1 MGPVGGTCQASP
13 HVYVSR
19 NPWSLHLLRPK
30 TEWQQPPNGLHPHSA
45 LPGSL
50 ASLGWLLR
58 IVGGDEQDR
67 HIQLTEFTQDLT
79 ADATGRDR
87 SQDVAI
93 GGGDVCAGERRVK
106 VTCVRGGMP
115 IPRDGDSD
123 EASLALTLHRE
134 DRVSD
139 RTEEKDAL

>member
-1 MGPVGGTCQASP
+1 M
-13 HVYVSR
+13 
-19 NPWSLHLLRPK
+19 
-30 TEWQQPPNGLHPHSA
+30 
-45 LPGSL
+45 
-50 ASLGWLLR
+50 R
-58 IVGGDEQDR
+58 IVGGDEEDG

-93 GGGDVCAGERRVK
+93 GGGDVCTGERRVK